1 MQKNKHTGTIGIIIT
16 IIILTVLVIITN
28 LDISKFS
35 FIEGITQKLV
45 MPVQNGLT
53 YLKNKISKN
62 NSFFENIDE

>member
-53 YLKNKISKN
+53 
-62 NSFFENIDE
+62 